1 MQEGE
6 GMEHGE
12 VKVKSLRK
20 ALDILNYF
28 TEKPLLGVTEISE
41 YFGLNKSTVHNILS
55 TLQALEYLEQDE
67 ASGKYRLGIQIFNL
81 SKAMGDNYSITK
93 IAMPY
98 MQEIANQTRE
108 RVYLAVPYRYEVLYL
123 EAMYPADS
131 VELMRSILGE
141 RAQMYCT
148 GLGKAMLSYMGQA
161 YAEEYL
167 EQQELK
173 AYTETSITDRNML
186 RDELAR
192 TRQRGYAIDDMEH
205 EFGIKCIAMPILDR
219 GRNVYAAVSIS
230 GLATHFTEEHI
241 AEWAILLKKYVNKIE
256 SRL

>member
-1 MQEGE
+1 M
-6 GMEHGE
+6 
-12 VKVKSLRK
+12 
-20 ALDILNYF
+20 
-28 TEKPLLGVTEISE
+28 
-41 YFGLNKSTVHNILS
+41 
-55 TLQALEYLEQDE
+55 
-67 ASGKYRLGIQIFNL
+67 GIQIFNL

-98 MQEIANQTRE
+98 MQEMANQTRE

-148 GLGKAMLSYMGQA
+148 GLGKAMLSYMGDVFVA
-161 YAEEYL
+161 EYL
-167 EQQELK
+167 QRQELK
-173 AYTETSITDRNML
+173 GYTENSITDRDTL
-186 RDELAR
+186 KEELAR
-192 TRQRGYAIDDMEH
+192 TRQRGYAVDDMEH
-205 EFGIKCIAMPILDR
+205 EFGIKCIAMPVLDR
-219 GRNVYAAVSIS
+219 SRNVYAAVSIS

-241 AEWAILLKKYVNKIE
+241 SEWAILLKKYINKIE